1 MCGDAMCSDACCPE
15 GTCDTAPECVRKVTC
30 EEPCA
35 IARVYGCRTAAPPT
49 TTPSPRSRHRVAL
62 PGLAGEA
69 DGGKA
74 MSGRS
79 FEAWEDTKEVDNV
92 FGKGTGGEFGAGML
106 WKVRAA

>member
-1 MCGDAMCSDACCPE
+1 MTQRHGVRAGERNMDGTHGPLAMKSTFVFE
-15 GTCDTAPECVRKVTC
+15 M
-30 EEPCA
+30 
-35 IARVYGCRTAAPPT
+35 
-49 TTPSPRSRHRVAL
+49 
-62 PGLAGEA
+62 AGEA

-92 FGKGTGGEFGAGML
+92 FGRGTGGEFGAGML